1 MLTDGDSKEVC
12 SGGRQVSGLSLL
24 FWVFFL
30 SITPRADV
38 AALGEII
45 SNLDTEIGPRQTE
58 IMGRI

>member
-1 MLTDGDSKEVC
+1 MVGAVLWPELVILGIS
-12 SGGRQVSGLSLL
+12 
-24 FWVFFL
+24 L